1 MVLICCITAVVIRKS
16 HKSCKT
22 QQVIYDIPT
31 VKILESNES
40 RQPNTSAT
48 LTSSAPLPSLNP
60 VVQTFNGGTSFN
72 IEDNPA
78 YQLAGV
84 AHGGCQPNYENIRG
98 TSFK

>member
-40 RQPNTSAT
+40 RQANTS
-48 LTSSAPLPSLNP
+48 LTSSAPLPPLNP

-72 IEDNPA
+72 IED
-78 YQLAGV
+78 QLAGV
-84 AHGGCQPNYENIRG
+84 AHVPA
-98 TSFK
+98 